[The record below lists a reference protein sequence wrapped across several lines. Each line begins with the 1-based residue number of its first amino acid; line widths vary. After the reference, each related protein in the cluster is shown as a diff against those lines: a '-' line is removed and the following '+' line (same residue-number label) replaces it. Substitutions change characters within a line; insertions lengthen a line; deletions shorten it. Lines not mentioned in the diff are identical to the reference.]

1 MADGLLLTRRERV
14 RLYWQKFGLGY
25 GPSALL
31 GVVALALGGGGVGWV
46 ILIFGALLGLF
57 VASSARKVRGAAIG
71 GVVCAVVLFLFQLVI
86 AWFVTHEWFGPQ

>member
-1 MADGLLLTRRERV
+1 
-14 RLYWQKFGLGY
+14 
-25 GPSALL
+25 
-31 GVVALALGGGGVGWV
+31 V

-57 VASSARKVRGAAIG
+57 VASSARKLRGAAIG